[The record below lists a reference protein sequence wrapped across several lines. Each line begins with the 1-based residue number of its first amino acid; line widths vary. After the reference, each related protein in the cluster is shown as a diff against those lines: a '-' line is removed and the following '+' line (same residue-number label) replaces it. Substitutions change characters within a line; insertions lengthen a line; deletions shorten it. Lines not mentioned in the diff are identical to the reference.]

1 VIYCKCY
8 DLVVVWL
15 ENMSCYVASQSHR
28 KDLHSRI
35 KPQVNDLTTFCITLG
50 YIALG

>member
-8 DLVVVWL
+8 DLIVVWL
-15 ENMSCYVASQSHR
+15 ENMSCYVGSQSHR

-35 KPQVNDLTTFCITLG
+35 KLQVNDMTAFYITLG
-50 YIALG
+50 YTAFG